1 VIEFV
6 EPGDRG
12 RRFTAHRKVRLSD
25 AGPDAVLRPDG
36 LARYLQDVAG
46 DDWDDTGVVSDE
58 TWVVR
63 RTAVRVA
70 AGGGWPAIGD
80 WVSLTTW
87 CGGSGAAWA
96 ERRTNVTVGS
106 RLMLEAVAIW
116 VPIDRTGHPLRLRQ
130 NFFDVYAEAAG
141 GRKVSGRIEAS
152 SPPADAAVRDWPLR
166 RADFDVVGHV
176 NNAAVWAALSEVA
189 DGSVTWAAVNHHS
202 PLEGGERVSL
212 ATSAG
217 RLWLLVDGVVRVSGE
232 FASR

>member
-1 VIEFV
+1 MIEFV
-6 EPGDRG
+6 ELGDRG

-25 AGPDAVLRPDG
+25 AGPDAALRPDG

-46 DDWDDTGVVSDE
+46 DDWDDTGVDSDE

-63 RTAVRVA
+63 RTAIRVA
-70 AGGGWPAIGD
+70 AGGGWPAIGER
-80 WVSLTTW
+80 VSLTTW

-96 ERRTNVTVGS
+96 ERRTNVAVGD
-106 RLMLEAVAIW
+106 RLMLEAVALW

-152 SPPADAAVRDWPLR
+152 TPPVDATVRDWPLR
-166 RADFDVVGHV
+166 WADFDVVGHV

-189 DGSVTWAAVNHHS
+189 VGSVSWAAVTHHG
-202 PLEGGERVSL
+202 PLEGDERVKL
-212 ATSAG
+212 ATSAD

-232 FASR
+232 FALH